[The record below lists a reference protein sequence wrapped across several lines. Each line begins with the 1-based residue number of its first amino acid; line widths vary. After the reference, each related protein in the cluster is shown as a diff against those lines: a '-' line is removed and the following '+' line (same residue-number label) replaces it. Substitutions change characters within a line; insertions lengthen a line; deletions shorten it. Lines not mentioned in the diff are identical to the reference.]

1 MGRSV
6 GELAEAAGGGWG
18 PVSTCPSGN
27 AAEEGAGVRTGASG
41 PQKATPGRT
50 QLAWPQTV
58 CTGVCMWED
67 PGQRSVPSATSQD
80 MPGDPSSTWGFTSS
94 WAGVYTHHQ
103 HRRPAGW
110 PSARGW
116 SSLRG
121 PLERQPSGRLAGAGG
136 LPGLSAPPAA
146 PPSPGK
152 TGTDTVELV
161 LLGQQLLRPLWGVR
175 PRKAMASSR
184 ALTATPGAPARG
196 QSRGRATAFSP
207 DASRARSQMTE
218 ASRRSLVI
226 ACPEA
231 TRTTSS
237 GSPRTCPCCRLLVGP
252 WGWVRP
258 CRPCQVEQER
268 EAIS

>member
-1 MGRSV
+1 MIGVQAVRSPSRQDPCSCAGCPGTHGPRCEHCRSLGTGQDRGLGLGRSV

-184 ALTATPGAPARG
+184 ALTATPR
-196 QSRGRATAFSP
+196 SP
-207 DASRARSQMTE
+207 
-218 ASRRSLVI
+218 
-226 ACPEA
+226 C
-231 TRTTSS
+231 
-237 GSPRTCPCCRLLVGP
+237 PRTEQRAGDGLL
-252 WGWVRP
+252 
-258 CRPCQVEQER
+258 
-268 EAIS
+268 S